1 MRISDWSS
9 DVCSSDL
16 YAKTFKSGGI
26 NQNGV
31 PNGADGDP
39 ILAAA
44 TVKPELVD
52 HYEAG
57 VKTEFWDRRVTLNLR
72 AFRTDLRNFQ
82 ASVNNGQFGVRRG
95 YHAIAGKHRPPGGAI
110 AVSARLSERG
120 LVEPREGED

>member
-31 PNGADGDP
+31 PNGADGNP

-44 TVKPELVD
+44 TVKPESVD

-57 VKTEFWDRRVTLNLR
+57 VKTEFWDRRVTLNLS
-72 AFRTDLRNFQ
+72 AFRHDIRNFQ
-82 ASVNNGQFGVRRG
+82 ANVNHGPLGVLRG
-95 YHAIAGKHRPPGGAI
+95 YPAHAGKARPPGPAF
-110 AVSARLSERG
+110 
-120 LVEPREGED
+120 DF